1 MTIAE
6 TTTVLSAGVFFLV
19 GLLTGIWKYRQIMA
33 SPEAQ
38 AHPYVDICHRASLMY
53 AFASILLVKFIEISQ
68 LPDRVELIAVSFIL
82 AYFALAIGTYFIHGV
97 LGDTDNQLERPH
109 KLGPTT
115 LPSGLISLFMWS
127 LVAAE
132 LGGFLVL
139 FYGVII
145 AVL

>member
-68 LPDRVELIAVSFIL
+68 LPERVELIAVSFIL
-82 AYFALAIGTYFIHGV
+82 AYFAAAIGTYFIHGV
-97 LGDTDNQLERPH
+97 LGDTDNQLKRPH

-115 LPSGLISLFMWS
+115 LPSGLITLFMWS

>member
-53 AFASILLVKFIEISQ
+53 AFASILLLKFIEISQ
-68 LPDRVELIAVSFIL
+68 LPERVELIAVSFIL
-82 AYFALAIGTYFIHGV
+82 AYFAAAIGTYFIHGV
-97 LGDTDNQLERPH
+97 LGDTDNQLKRPH

-115 LPSGLISLFMWS
+115 LPSGLITLFMWS

>member
-1 MTIAE
+1 MTLAE

-68 LPDRVELIAVSFIL
+68 LPERVELIAVSFIL
-82 AYFALAIGTYFIHGV
+82 AYFAAAIGTYFIHGV
-97 LGDTDNQLERPH
+97 LGDTDNQLKRPH

-115 LPSGLISLFMWS
+115 LPSGLINLFMWS

>member
-1 MTIAE
+1 MTLAE

-33 SPEAQ
+33 SPGAQ

-68 LPDRVELIAVSFIL
+68 LPERVELIAVSFIL
-82 AYFALAIGTYFIHGV
+82 AYFAAAIGTYFIHGV
-97 LGDTDNQLERPH
+97 LGDTDNQLKRPH

-139 FYGVII
+139 FYGVTI